1 MQDLRLAYDRFDPGS
16 KGLREAPTST
26 GNGYSAPGG
35 RPSGRMR
42 GPFTTRAP
50 TPTAASTARPR
61 SWVVARMHNE
71 DLVNLPNWL
80 VLKLRIEGADAIRLA
95 HNLIQDRHANF

>member
-1 MQDLRLAYDRFDPGS
+1 
-16 KGLREAPTST
+16 
-26 GNGYSAPGG
+26 
-35 RPSGRMR
+35 MR
-42 GPFTTRAP
+42 APFTTRAP

-71 DLVNLPNWL
+71 DLVNLPTWL

-95 HNLIQDRHANF
+95 HNLIQDGHANF